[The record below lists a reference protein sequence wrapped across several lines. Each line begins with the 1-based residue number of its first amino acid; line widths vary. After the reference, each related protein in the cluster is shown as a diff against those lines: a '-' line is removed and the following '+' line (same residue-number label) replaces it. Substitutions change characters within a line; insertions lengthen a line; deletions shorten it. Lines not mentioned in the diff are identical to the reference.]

1 MAGEQLCDTVVV
13 TGAGAGI
20 GRAVL
25 EDLLDR
31 GVRVAAV
38 DVDAAALAPL
48 ADRGVPVFSA
58 DLLDAAAAEQAL
70 HAAWDALGTI
80 EGVVNSAGIYPVT
93 PLLDMTL
100 AEWDRVIDL
109 NLRAPFVVGRAAARR
124 MVGAGIAGSIV
135 NISSTAAR
143 FSRPGVAH
151 YGASKAGL
159 EQLTRNMAVELAGHG
174 IRVNAVAPGVV
185 GTQTVLD
192 KSRTSGQAEHA
203 AKLARIPL
211 GRIAET
217 ADIVPLVR
225 MLLSRATAYCTGSV
239 FLADGGLTLGMSG
252 Y

>member
-1 MAGEQLCDTVVV
+1 MSAAPCTTALV
-13 TGAGAGI
+13 TGAAAGI
-20 GRAVL
+20 GRAVVD
-25 EDLLDR
+25 DLLER
-31 GVRVAAV
+31 GTRVAAL

-48 ADRGVPVFSA
+48 EARGVEVFA
-58 DLLDAAAAEQAL
+58 VDLLDATAAEQAVD
-70 HAAWDALGTI
+70 AAWAALGCI

-93 PLLDMTL
+93 PLLEMAV
-100 AEWDRVIDL
+100 AEWDRVIHL
-109 NLRAPFVVGRAAARR
+109 NLRAPFVVGRAAARH
-124 MVGAGIAGSIV
+124 MVAAGIAGRIV
-135 NISSTAAR
+135 NISSTAAG

-159 EQLTRNMAVELAGHG
+159 NQLTRNMAVELARHG

-192 KSRTSGQAEHA
+192 KASSAGEAEHA

-211 GRIAET
+211 GRIAEV

-225 MLLSRATAYCTGSV
+225 MLLSAETAYCTGSV

>member
-1 MAGEQLCDTVVV
+1 MSASPCASALV

-20 GRAVL
+20 GRAVA
-25 EDLLDR
+25 EDLLER
-31 GVRVAAV
+31 GVRVAAL

-48 ADRGVPVFSA
+48 AGRGVATFAV
-58 DLLDAAAAEQAL
+58 DLLDAWAAEQAVDT
-70 HAAWDALGTI
+70 AWDALGAV

-93 PLLDMTL
+93 PLLEMPVE
-100 AEWDRVIDL
+100 EWDRVLHL

-124 MVGAGIAGSIV
+124 MVAAGVAGRIV
-135 NISSTAAR
+135 NISSTAAG

-159 EQLTRNMAVELAGHG
+159 NQLTRNMAVELAAHG

-192 KSRTSGQAEHA
+192 KAASSGQAEHE

-211 GRIAET
+211 GRIAGT
-217 ADIVPLVR
+217 GDIVPLVR
-225 MLLSRATAYCTGSV
+225 MLLSQETAYCTGSV
-239 FLADGGLTLGMSG
+239 FLADGGLTLGMTG

>member
-1 MAGEQLCDTVVV
+1 MSAPPCTTALV
-13 TGAGAGI
+13 TGAAAGI
-20 GRAVL
+20 GLAVVD
-25 EDLLDR
+25 DLLARGARVAALDVDAVALAALRDR
-31 GVRVAAV
+31 GVQVFAV
-38 DVDAAALAPL
+38 
-48 ADRGVPVFSA
+48 
-58 DLLDAAAAEQAL
+58 DLLDAKAAEQAVD
-70 HAAWDALGTI
+70 AAWDALGSI

-93 PLLDMTL
+93 PLLEM
-100 AEWDRVIDL
+100 AVEEWDRVIHL

-124 MVGAGIAGSIV
+124 MVAAGVKGRIV
-135 NISSTAAR
+135 NISSTAAG

-159 EQLTRNMAVELAGHG
+159 NQLTRNMAVELAPHG

-192 KSRTSGQAEHA
+192 KAASFGQAEHE

-225 MLLSRATAYCTGSV
+225 MLLSQETAYCTGSV
-239 FLADGGLTLGMSG
+239 FLADGGLTLGMTG